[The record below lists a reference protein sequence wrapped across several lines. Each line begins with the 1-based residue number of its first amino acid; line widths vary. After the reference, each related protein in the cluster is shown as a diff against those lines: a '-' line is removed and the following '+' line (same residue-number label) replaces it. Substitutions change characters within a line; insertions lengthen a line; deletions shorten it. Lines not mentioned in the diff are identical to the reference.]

1 MLIRGGLTM
10 LDRSRLEV
18 YVFTLSPKLS
28 YWGTNVSKEVE
39 HFILL
44 EDMNTYDSAEVI
56 ASYNIDILIDLN
68 GHTLHTGLQVMSHQ
82 PAHIQMSYLGL
93 PTSTGAPFI
102 DHYIGKRNRVFVY
115 NTTTRYCMHYI
126 YALFMRVYVLF
137 IYVSYSLVVLI
148 NLCVVYDT

>member
-39 HFILL
+39 HFVLL

-102 DHYIGKRNRVFVY
+102 DYYIGKRNRVFVY
-115 NTTTRYCMHYI
+115 TTTRYCICYI
-126 YALFMRVYVLF
+126 CMFYVCICLTHF
-137 IYVSYSLVVLI
+137 CTILPFLSYKLI
-148 NLCVVYDT
+148 CCI